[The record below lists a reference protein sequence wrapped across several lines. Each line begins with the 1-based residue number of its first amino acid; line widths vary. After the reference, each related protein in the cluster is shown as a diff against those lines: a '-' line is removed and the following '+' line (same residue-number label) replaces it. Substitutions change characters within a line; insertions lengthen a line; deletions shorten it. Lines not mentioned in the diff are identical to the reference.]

1 MTPFL
6 ISAVISYF
14 LGSIPFGYVLVRLLH
29 GEDVRQTGS
38 GNTGA
43 TNVSR
48 TSLKLGL
55 VTLVLDILKGASAVF
70 VVRLLFPG
78 HPILPSLAA
87 LFAVIGH
94 VYPVWLGFRG
104 GKGVATGIGS
114 WITLAPKSVLAML
127 ALLIGVVALLRY
139 VSLGSILALACLPLL
154 ALLLN
159 DYHHAPQ
166 ILGLMAASSLLIIAK
181 HHSNIRRLMNGTESR
196 FEVKRG

>member
-6 ISAVISYF
+6 ITAVISYF

-55 VTLVLDILKGASAVF
+55 VTLVLDILKGGSAVF
-70 VVRLLFPG
+70 MVRLLLPD

-114 WITLAPKSVLAML
+114 WITIAPKSVLAML

-159 DYHHAPQ
+159 DYHHVPQ

>member
-114 WITLAPKSVLAML
+114 WITIAPKSVLAML

-181 HHSNIRRLMNGTESR
+181 HHSNIRRLMNGAESR